1 MKELSIEEKAK
12 RYDEAIERAKEINRE
27 HSKKGFKPSDDVL
40 YIFPELKESE
50 DESAD
55 EKVRK
60 ALIKLVT
67 NHASMDLF
75 IEYDIHLDEA
85 LSWLEKQGEQKSIK
99 EHDVCEFCEDRYG
112 CVSPCSMKL
121 IEEQKPAEEYN
132 ITGIG
137 SKHATGK
144 LAEKI
149 KELNEKTKELELLK
163 QSEQK
168 PFGQRDECLHCQF
181 NYAGECKGFCAIK
194 RSNRKPHKPT
204 DKIEP
209 KFKVGDWI
217 VTSKNKVLQITSI
230 EGTNYKFNN
239 ESHYWEICYC
249 DEQCR
254 LWTIQDAKDGD
265 VLINWNNTTFIF
277 KAIEDET
284 IKFHIAYNE
293 KWDAIKIPSTKLS
306 HLGLPEPQ
314 FEFHPA
320 TKEQRDFLF
329 QKIKNAGYEWDSE
342 KKELKKIEE
351 KKDIYNKLT
360 AFEFSLKHIIE
371 EAIECGDIHNLKA
384 DADLLLKIAQKTSW
398 SEEDEDNVNKILC
411 ICDDFAKSFE
421 ISPASTKVIK
431 EDVDKIDNWLKS
443 LKERYTWRPSDE
455 QMGVILS
462 EVTAWTKGCPKQIV
476 LESLYNDLL
485 KLKE

>member
-85 LSWLEKQGEQKSIK
+85 LSWLEKQGEQKPIK
-99 EHDVCEFCEDRYG
+99 EHDVCEFCEERYG

-149 KELNEKTKELELLK
+149 KELNEKSKELKLLK
-163 QSEQK
+163 QDEQK

-181 NYAGECKGFCAIK
+181 NYAGECKGFCAMK

-204 DKIEP
+204 DKIE
-209 KFKVGDWI
+209 
-217 VTSKNKVLQITSI
+217 SRQ
-230 EGTNYKFNN
+230 E
-239 ESHYWEICYC
+239 
-249 DEQCR
+249 
-254 LWTIQDAKDGD
+254 
-265 VLINWNNTTFIF
+265 
-277 KAIEDET
+277 
-284 IKFHIAYNE
+284 
-293 KWDAIKIPSTKLS
+293 
-306 HLGLPEPQ
+306 
-314 FEFHPA
+314 
-320 TKEQRDFLF
+320 
-329 QKIKNAGYEWDSE
+329 
-342 KKELKKIEE
+342 
-351 KKDIYNKLT
+351 KLT
-360 AFEFSLKHIIE
+360 EFEKAVKQVME
-371 EAIECGDIHNLKA
+371 EAIECGDTHNLKA
-384 DADLLLKIAQKTSW
+384 DADLLLRIARKTSW

-455 QMGVILS
+455 QMGVLLS

-476 LESLYNDLL
+476 WESLYNDLL